1 MLPRRDF
8 LKSTLLAGAAVSG
21 LARSALATAPLRQ
34 APQAPNRAG
43 SGQTSAAP
51 ASSSARIDI
60 HVHLGRDQQEQFTPD
75 RLRPNVSAAAKWLV
89 EQMDKKNIEKSLIV
103 PVDPIMVT
111 ETYMQAAKEIPDRLL
126 AACSVIPRSQDP
138 LGQLRRW
145 RDAGARALK
154 LQPMQYDPRDPAVE
168 RLVNE
173 AVTLE
178 MPVLFHYTDLP
189 TAFPAWLEHLATT
202 FRQGNFVVIHF
213 GGIYG
218 FRDVLR
224 LGHNLPNVYL
234 ETSTAF
240 IRVVNSPL
248 RSDLHFMLEAPT
260 GAPGQPA
267 PLPRISKLIFG
278 SEHPRDYDDVIGA
291 IDSLTEK
298 LPPEVRAAIYR
309 GNAARIL
316 KL

>member
-1 MLPRRDF
+1 MIHRRDF

-21 LARSALATAPLRQ
+21 LARSAFATARLSQP
-34 APQAPNRAG
+34 
-43 SGQTSAAP
+43 SQTSAAP
-51 ASSSARIDI
+51 AASRARIDI

-75 RLRPNVSAAAKWLV
+75 QLRPNVSAAAKWLV
-89 EQMDKKNIEKSLIV
+89 EQMDKKNIEKSLLV

-126 AACSVIPRSQDP
+126 SACSVIPRSQDP

-189 TAFPAWLEHLATT
+189 SAFPAWLEHLATT

-224 LGHNLPNVYL
+224 LGHFLPNVWL

-248 RSDLHFMLEAPT
+248 RSDLHFMLEAAT

-278 SEHPRDYDDVIGA
+278 SEHPRDYDDVIAG

-298 LPPEVRAAIYR
+298 LAPEVRAAIYR
-309 GNAARIL
+309 GNAARLL
-316 KL
+316 KLS